1 MRAVQFFEYGGPE
14 KLQIVDVMTPR
25 PAARQVLVQLAAT
38 SVNPMDTETRFGR
51 LKVLSGRRFPQGI
64 GIDIAGVVE
73 LVGAEVTGFVPGDR
87 VWGVKAGFFSRT
99 TGAAAEFMAI
109 DASLLGRMPAN
120 IDIVEAAALP
130 AVGVTAITAVR
141 DQGRVTAGSRVLVR
155 GAAGGVGS
163 AAVQYAH
170 SLGAHVTALA
180 SKSNMQLVRDLGAD
194 AVLDRR
200 LTRVEDL
207 GSFDAIIDTVGSD
220 LLQYRQ
226 HLSEHGRMVTIAFS
240 SVRSIAA
247 IAFSAIYGRKR
258 IRTFGGQPPRGLIA
272 DLTNAVEAGA
282 MRPVIQEVHPIEKIA
297 DAHRALEAGGVRGKH
312 VIRIR
317 A

>member
-1 MRAVQFFEYGGPE
+1 M
-14 KLQIVDVMTPR
+14 
-25 PAARQVLVQLAAT
+25 
-38 SVNPMDTETRFGR
+38 
-51 LKVLSGRRFPQGI
+51 
-64 GIDIAGVVE
+64 
-73 LVGAEVTGFVPGDR
+73 
-87 VWGVKAGFFSRT
+87 
-99 TGAAAEFMAI
+99 
-109 DASLLGRMPAN
+109 
-120 IDIVEAAALP
+120 
-130 AVGVTAITAVR
+130 
-141 DQGRVTAGSRVLVR
+141 VR

-180 SKSNMQLVRDLGAD
+180 SKSNMQPVRDLGAD
-194 AVLDRR
+194 TVLDRR

-258 IRTFGGQPPRGLIA
+258 IRSFGGKPPRGLIA

-282 MRPVIQEVHPIEKIA
+282 MMPVIQEVHPIEKIA